1 MSFSDP
7 SLEVIERLSNEITEI
22 LMSTQ
27 EVLVNELYQIGQTI
41 DPSQLA
47 NLNSKEILRVK
58 TQNAISKFDIGH
70 TQLLS
75 SMNAFGAI
83 NETSL
88 QALKDLSLKQFMSTI
103 DNMGDIIFN
112 EVTKGLF
119 SGLSRD
125 AIFDSVKG
133 LSGFKD
139 YQLESMINT
148 QFSNYSRAVTNNMVD
163 GLPKDSILRYVGAM
177 DERTRDICREMYMS
191 GGMTKDE
198 VQKSFGKYGDI
209 MSNGGGYNCRHR
221 WTYVSEKYQAN
232 SAGFRTVKDAKKAIK
247 EGNFKELQSRFEES

>member
-1 MSFSDP
+1 MAFSDP
-7 SLEVIERLSNEITEI
+7 SLEVIERLANEITEI

-47 NLNSKEILRVK
+47 NLNSKEILRAK

-70 TQLLS
+70 SELLS

-119 SGLSRD
+119 SL
-125 AIFDSVKG
+125 
-133 LSGFKD
+133 
-139 YQLESMINT
+139 
-148 QFSNYSRAVTNNMVD
+148 
-163 GLPKDSILRYVGAM
+163 
-177 DERTRDICREMYMS
+177 
-191 GGMTKDE
+191 
-198 VQKSFGKYGDI
+198 
-209 MSNGGGYNCRHR
+209 
-221 WTYVSEKYQAN
+221 
-232 SAGFRTVKDAKKAIK
+232 
-247 EGNFKELQSRFEES
+247 